1 MEGGIDAWNG
11 LVAGGS
17 YEAGLSYFSRAS
29 RAEDLISLSFALE
42 EGNRAFYER
51 ISRDVAEEEAVT
63 IFRSLGQAE
72 EQHKRTLREL
82 HARVSGRS
90 GDPAPP
96 EGMEA
101 GGFLEGGAPLGETL
115 EWARGKPLGEILEFA
130 IAMEA
135 NALDR
140 YVKMGRAVADERS
153 REVFQELSREEQKHL
168 ERMTSLLDRKL

>member
-11 LVAGGS
+11 LVAGGA
-17 YEAGLSYFSRAS
+17 YEAGLAYFSRAS

-51 ISRDVAEEEAVT
+51 ISRDVAEEEAAA

-82 HARVSGRS
+82 HTRVSGRS

-96 EGMEA
+96 EGMGG

-115 EWARGKPLGEILEFA
+115 EWARGKTLGEILEFA

-140 YVKMGRAVADERS
+140 YVKMGRAVADDPS
-153 REVFQELSREEQKHL
+153 REVFLALSREEQEHL
-168 ERMTSLLDRKL
+168 ERMTSLLDRRL